1 MTGLPSLDELKRMDD
16 TVDALET
23 GTEDVTRHH
32 HSGSRESGIGLLSLL
47 GPLALAGIPLA
58 GLAGGVALPS
68 LVNLLSNPT
77 ASVSGRGL
85 ELERLDRVLGDLD
98 LDRRRHGG
106 HHGGYSYGGYQPYY
120 GGNGGYGGYGGYYQG
135 GYQQPSPSVLQ
146 QAAPFLAA
154 GGAAG
159 LAGLLG
165 LGAVNQ
171 PASATI
177 TSPGGTTTAVRN
189 QTTTA

>member
-1 MTGLPSLDELKRMDD
+1 MPGLPSLDGLKRMDD

-23 GTEDVTRHH
+23 LTGTESMTRHH
-32 HSGSRESGIGLLSLL
+32 HSGSRESGLGLLGLL
-47 GPLALAGIPLA
+47 GPFALAGVPLA
-58 GLAGGVALPS
+58 GLAGLAS
-68 LVNLLSNPT
+68 LAGITAGTGLSST
-77 ASVSGRGL
+77 ASITRKL
-85 ELERLDRVLGDLD
+85 EQESLDRALGE
-98 LDRRRHGG
+98 LDRHRHGG
-106 HHGGYSYGGYQPYY
+106 HGGYNYGGYKPYY
-120 GGNGGYGGYGGYYQG
+120 GGYSGYGGYPYYQG
-135 GYQQPSPSVLQ
+135 GYQQQQPSVLQ

-189 QTTTA
+189 QTTSTTP